1 MNSRGLNDL
10 YAYIY
15 TPKWPIFKLMVGVI
29 MVSVPFPTS
38 WWINFLDVINFSMN
52 YLNSLKMERDTI
64 LFLYI
69 ILRGVKIILY
79 PLGGQATTN
88 QRYAYY

>member
-1 MNSRGLNDL
+1 
-10 YAYIY
+10 
-15 TPKWPIFKLMVGVI
+15 
-29 MVSVPFPTS
+29 
-38 WWINFLDVINFSMN
+38 MN

>member
-29 MVSVPFPTS
+29 MVSVPFPKS
-38 WWINFLDVINFSMN
+38 SLMNYHFLDVHKLFIWITV
-52 YLNSLKMERDTI
+52 NSLKNGKRHDFVFI
-64 LFLYI
+64 H
-69 ILRGVKIILY
+69 Y
-79 PLGGQATTN
+79 PK
-88 QRYAYY
+88 RC